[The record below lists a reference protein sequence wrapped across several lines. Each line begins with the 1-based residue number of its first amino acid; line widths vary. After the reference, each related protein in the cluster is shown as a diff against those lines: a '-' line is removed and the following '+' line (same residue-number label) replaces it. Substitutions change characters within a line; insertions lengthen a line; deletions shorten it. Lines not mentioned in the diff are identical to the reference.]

1 MTSILGH
8 LMSMNTPYS
17 RSLRLLLCGLAL
29 LSQCARREF
38 AYHRFLVGGPCSV
51 TFDITNLGLASHLYN
66 EIDNALVRYD
76 SLLSYFSQKSLVSE
90 INTRH
95 RVKLEPEIVGL
106 FHLCDSVSRLTGGC
120 FDISI
125 APLMKIWG
133 FYEGNYTVPDS
144 ALVRR
149 TRELVD
155 FRRIL
160 LRNDSIFTPEDMQ
173 IDLGGIAQGWVADR
187 IADLLKGYGVRQAV
201 IDIGGEVVCVGR
213 SPMGRPWRVGIRHP
227 RREGVIET
235 LDIADGA
242 VSTSGDYEKYF
253 IVGDRRY
260 PHIIDPLTGEPARDF
275 VSVTIIDRDA
285 AFCDGLATAV
295 CVMGVEAGVKFLDS
309 LHIRGILYHEVDGR
323 LERVETP

>member
-1 MTSILGH
+1 
-8 LMSMNTPYS
+8 MNMKTPSS
-17 RSLRLLLCGLAL
+17 RPLLLL
-29 LSQCARREF
+29 LFFLTLLPHCARREF
-38 AYHRFLVGGPCSV
+38 AYRRFLVGGPCSV

-76 SLLSYFSQKSLVSE
+76 SLLSYFSEKSLVSE

-95 RVKLEPEIVGL
+95 RARLEPELVGL
-106 FHLCDSVSRLTGGC
+106 FQLCDSISRLTAGR

-133 FYEGNYTVPDS
+133 FYDGKTVVPDS
-144 ALVRR
+144 ALILRAR
-149 TRELVD
+149 QRVD
-155 FRRIL
+155 FRRIV

-187 IADLLKGYGVRQAV
+187 IAGLLKGYGVKAAI

-213 SPMGRPWRVGIRHP
+213 SPAGRPWRVGIRHP
-227 RREGVIET
+227 RGEGVIET
-235 LDIADGA
+235 LEICDGA
-242 VSTSGDYEKYF
+242 LSTSGDYEKFF

-260 PHIIDPLTGEPARDF
+260 PHIIDPRTGEPARDF
-275 VSVTIIDRDA
+275 VSVTIMGPDA

-295 CVMGVEAGVKFLDS
+295 CVMGTETGMKFLDS
-309 LHIRGILYHEVDGR
+309 LRIRGILYHEIDGR
-323 LERVETP
+323 LQRLETQ